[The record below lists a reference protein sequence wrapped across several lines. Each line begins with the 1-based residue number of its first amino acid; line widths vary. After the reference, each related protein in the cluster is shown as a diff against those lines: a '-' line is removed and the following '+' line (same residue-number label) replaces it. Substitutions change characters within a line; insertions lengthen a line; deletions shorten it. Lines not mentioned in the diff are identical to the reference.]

1 MSDQFSTTQIVR
13 KTVIR
18 TAGGLVA
25 SQHRKAAEAGAQVLA
40 AGGDAVDAAVAVSF
54 AAGVV
59 EPWMSGPM
67 GGGAMTLYRADE
79 DRAKVVYFGMR
90 SPAGLDPAHY
100 PLAGGG
106 AVSSDLFPWPA
117 VQDDRNARGATAV
130 AVPGT
135 VAGMELAHAT
145 YGRLPWRE
153 LLQPAVALAR
163 EGLLIDWYTTLMI
176 AGSARWLARDPDAA
190 QMFLDDGA
198 WPKASGWSAAA
209 GLRIAMPRA
218 VDMLAS
224 LAEQGP
230 RAFYDGDIG
239 AELARDVQ
247 AKGGCLS
254 HQDLRDYRAL
264 LQEPLSIPYRGGR
277 IHATPEMTAGPSLA
291 RCLQRLQSRLQ
302 PGRAPG
308 ADAYTAYAEVLRDE
322 YRWRLSNM
330 GDNEDPRPPACTTH
344 FSVVDRHGNQCAVTQ
359 TLLSAFGSHVVSPST
374 GMLLNNGI
382 MWFDPEPGKANS
394 LAPARRCLMN
404 ICPVVGEAGGRRFA
418 LGASGGRKILPA
430 VMQLVS
436 FLVDYGMSLEDAFHH
451 ARLDAST
458 DVLLLDPK
466 LPRDAYEALAAA
478 HPHAAAP
485 RTLYAYA
492 YACPSGVLR
501 EDGHNEGC
509 TEIMSP
515 WGDVALSET
524 YAAAG

>member
-198 WPKASGWSAAA
+198 WPKASG
-209 GLRIAMPRA
+209 
-218 VDMLAS
+218 
-224 LAEQGP
+224 
-230 RAFYDGDIG
+230 
-239 AELARDVQ
+239 
-247 AKGGCLS
+247 
-254 HQDLRDYRAL
+254 
-264 LQEPLSIPYRGGR
+264 
-277 IHATPEMTAGPSLA
+277 
-291 RCLQRLQSRLQ
+291 
-302 PGRAPG
+302 
-308 ADAYTAYAEVLRDE
+308 
-322 YRWRLSNM
+322 
-330 GDNEDPRPPACTTH
+330 
-344 FSVVDRHGNQCAVTQ
+344 
-359 TLLSAFGSHVVSPST
+359 
-374 GMLLNNGI
+374 
-382 MWFDPEPGKANS
+382 
-394 LAPARRCLMN
+394 
-404 ICPVVGEAGGRRFA
+404 
-418 LGASGGRKILPA
+418 
-430 VMQLVS
+430 
-436 FLVDYGMSLEDAFHH
+436 
-451 ARLDAST
+451 
-458 DVLLLDPK
+458 
-466 LPRDAYEALAAA
+466 
-478 HPHAAAP
+478 
-485 RTLYAYA
+485 
-492 YACPSGVLR
+492 
-501 EDGHNEGC
+501 
-509 TEIMSP
+509 
-515 WGDVALSET
+515 
-524 YAAAG
+524 